1 MKTFLIHVGDDDFSR
16 ILPAALER
24 SPANGRVKIMAFPP
38 LGIQTLAPVLRQA
51 GHEVRLFDTAH
62 PQMKA
67 EDIARAVAQEPPDV
81 IALSFLSTTTYPAA
95 KRMARRLKAQAPR
108 VPLIVGGPFATLNAP
123 HILRDCMD
131 IDAVGVGEGEE
142 LLPDYLAHLE
152 DPGAVAGLV
161 WRSHGGVKQNAPRPL
176 LRDLDRFPYPDRTS
190 LPIDY
195 IESLPLDVPAVLS
208 LDKFCTVQTS
218 RGCPYACSYCDIP
231 ALGEGRWR
239 SRSPAHVLGELQELH
254 DQGYRSIYLT
264 DDHFLIN
271 RQRIEGI
278 CRGILERG
286 LTFHWGCEGRVDS
299 VGIEQLP
306 LMREA
311 GCNFLAFGV
320 EAGTQ
325 KVLDRLNKRQTP
337 AQVEHA
343 VREAKRKGIGR
354 VHGFFVVGSP
364 GENEQDILESFRFA
378 ARLELDTF
386 GFNRLCVYRGTPL
399 WQEYVARGILED
411 ERDWHKWFKCSDI
424 DPTALPGA
432 VVNRLRAR
440 GYGLLFL
447 HRIFRRP
454 VRTWRLLR
462 TFGRHMKTTDLLRL
476 LGSPFRRRALT
487 RQPDLPARME
497 DRGLV
502 EPERPRGLPINGQAH
517 PAAAPHLRPARPE
530 VGFPGLGASP
540 RSGRRDKRPAPR
552 PE

>member
-1 MKTFLIHVGDDDFSR
+1 MKTFLVHVGDDDFSR
-16 ILPAALER
+16 VLPADLER

-51 GHEVRLFDTAH
+51 GHAVRLFDTAH

-95 KRMARRLKAQAPR
+95 KGMARRLKAEAPR
-108 VPLIVGGPFATLNAP
+108 VPIIVGGPFATLNAA
-123 HILRDCMD
+123 HILRDCVD

-142 LLPDYLAHLE
+142 LLPDYLAHLD

-161 WRSHGGVKQNAPRPL
+161 WRASGDVIQNAPRPL

-271 RQRIEGI
+271 RKRIEDI
-278 CRGILERG
+278 CRGILARR
-286 LTFHWGCEGRVDS
+286 LTFRWGCEGRVDS

-311 GCNFLAFGV
+311 GCDFLAFGV

-364 GENEQDILESFRFA
+364 GESEQDILESFRFA

-399 WQEYVARGILED
+399 WQEYVARGILD
-411 ERDWHKWFKCSDI
+411 DDRDWHKWFKCSDI

-497 DRGLV
+497 DPGMV
-502 EPERPRGLPINGQAH
+502 EPEPPQALPINGQSH
-517 PAAAPHLRPARPE
+517 PAVAEPASQVEAPGRARIAMPD
-530 VGFPGLGASP
+530 V
-540 RSGRRDKRPAPR
+540 
-552 PE
+552 